1 MTNAPHFAIFFLDDS
16 NLGQGDKTMTDLNQ
30 HAPGDPEAENLLGDP
45 ELVVRRMEEIASFPY
60 MRKLT
65 GQRLTNT
72 EEEVLRVCEKG
83 FASLQA
89 DTRLKHVRL

>member
-1 MTNAPHFAIFFLDDS
+1 
-16 NLGQGDKTMTDLNQ
+16 MTDLHRQ
-30 HAPGDPEAENLLGDP
+30 TPGDPEEENLLGDP
-45 ELVVRRMEEIASFPY
+45 ELVVRRMEEIAGFPY
-60 MRKLT
+60 MQKLT

-72 EEEVLRVCEKG
+72 EEELLRVCEKG